1 MKYLANQES
10 HVNVSI
16 SVELLAQL
24 IATGKLCAADLTAL
38 DTESQ
43 QRLRALMLSVCAQ
56 QLKGFAR
63 SCQQCVSQSHCQH
76 WQASPFKKNRFQL
89 RWCHCIGT
97 KTLLIVF
104 VDYLVIKNTLA

>member
-43 QRLRALMLSVCAQ
+43 QRLRALMLSVCAATQ
-56 QLKGFAR
+56 RIR
-63 SCQQCVSQSHCQH
+63 SLMSAV
-76 WQASPFKKNRFQL
+76 RFTESL
-89 RWCHCIGT
+89 PAIGKRAHSR
-97 KTLLIVF
+97 KTAF
-104 VDYLVIKNTLA
+104 S

>member
-1 MKYLANQES
+1 MKYSVNQES

-24 IATGKLCAADLTAL
+24 IATGKLCAADLMAL

-63 SCQQCVSQSHCQH
+63 SCQQCVSQSHCQQLASEPIQEKPLSAQMVSLH
-76 WQASPFKKNRFQL
+76 W
-89 RWCHCIGT
+89 H
-97 KTLLIVF
+97 
-104 VDYLVIKNTLA
+104 